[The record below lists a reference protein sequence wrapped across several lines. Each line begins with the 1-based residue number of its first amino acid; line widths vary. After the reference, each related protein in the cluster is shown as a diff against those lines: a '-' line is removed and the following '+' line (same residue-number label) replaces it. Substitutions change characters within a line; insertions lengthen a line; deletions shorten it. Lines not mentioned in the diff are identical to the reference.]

1 MNCKE
6 ALPLMHDYLDGDLTS
21 SEATALKRHMLT
33 CQDCRA
39 RFQQLERTE
48 ALVKTLPRS
57 HAPDELT
64 ARIISSLPQPKR
76 RKMWMHWV
84 KRHPAISVASVFL
97 LVMLSSFA
105 TFWDQDTDMMVKVS
119 HLDEV
124 VIKGDTVYVPAG
136 RSVNGDLLVQ
146 RGKVEVEGEVKGN
159 LIVIDGTYNL
169 ASTAHIAGKIKP
181 IDQTIEWVWY
191 KVNEWVSSVAK

>member
-6 ALPLMHDYLDGDLTS
+6 ALPLMHDYLDGDLTGS
-21 SEATALKRHMLT
+21 KATELKRHLLA
-33 CQDCRA
+33 CPACRE
-39 RFQQLERTE
+39 RFQQLEKTE

-57 HAPDELT
+57 YASDELT

-76 RKMWMHWV
+76 RKIWTHWV

-105 TFWDQDTDMMVKVS
+105 TLWNQDTDMIVKGPD
-119 HLDEV
+119 LEDV

-136 RSVNGDLLVQ
+136 HSVNGDLLVQ
-146 RGKVEVEGEVKGN
+146 RGKVQVEGEVKGN

-181 IDQTIEWVWY
+181 VDQTLEWVWY
-191 KVNEWVSSVAK
+191 KVNEWVSLVAK